1 MLDWVT
7 DKVLAKLKY
16 DEAFVLAYQPDT
28 AKAKRIDA
36 ALPAALTG
44 PVYLLQGVYSNVAG
58 KPTVVEWMAV
68 TGLAEAA
75 PRVWRMD
82 SAFLAACG
90 VGPDMPGRA
99 QPVDRDLLQELVP
112 AAVDAAETH
121 LRERRADYDKQVDSY
136 LAPYED
142 RVQVWEQ
149 GALIAVGNQE
159 RRRKQV
165 SDTAKRR
172 RDLVRRL
179 RTDGDPMLRV
189 LGVLEPLHHTTVTA
203 AHAEESAR

>member
-1 MLDWVT
+1 
-7 DKVLAKLKY
+7 
-16 DEAFVLAYQPDT
+16 
-28 AKAKRIDA
+28 
-36 ALPAALTG
+36 
-44 PVYLLQGVYSNVAG
+44 
-58 KPTVVEWMAV
+58 
-68 TGLAEAA
+68 
-75 PRVWRMD
+75 
-82 SAFLAACG
+82 
-90 VGPDMPGRA
+90 MPGRA
-99 QPVDRDLLQELVP
+99 QPVDPDLLQELVP

-165 SDTAKRR
+165 ADTAKRR

-189 LGVLEPLHHTTVTA
+189 LGVLEPLHPTTVTT